1 MSNDGRDTTVVLA
14 ARNAVAEPV
23 PGPTIL
29 DAEFSDATP
38 RHLRDHLRV
47 LYKYRWL
54 ASACFGITFGL
65 VALATMLSPRLY
77 SAATRLQVQR
87 ESPIQL
93 RLTDNVLNVEENER
107 TVNGTSSFLATQ
119 VAALKSRDLAERVIR
134 SHHLTEQDAFMHPG
148 PQRGGLLAVGGRLMS
163 MLRPRGW
170 QATSNDGQTGERAG
184 AGDVDSAVLD
194 RYMRYLDVHD
204 VRGTDLIEVSFT
216 TPSPA
221 LSALLAAAHT
231 QAYMEANEESR
242 LATDV
247 TAKEFLG
254 QQITESRAQVARAED
269 ALRAFAIVHP
279 NVAVNEDQKLVAQR
293 MTDLTGLISKAE
305 GTRVTMETRYEFL
318 TRADTDPL
326 AYFLDHPNIQKL
338 HLGILD
344 LRAQRAALD
353 GRLGPNHPQVQ
364 ELARQESELA
374 TQLRAEVGQE
384 VSAVRARY
392 TAALM
397 REQGLRQ
404 KLAHLEK
411 SAIDLRDLG
420 AHYARLKDDVE
431 SASALHQSLL
441 KQRLDTSVNAALAAS
456 NVRVIERAEMPQHA
470 TKPNVPMNLV
480 LGLLAGGVCALGTT
494 FFCEYFDTSVKS
506 SEEVENVLQLPT
518 LATVPNFALAR
529 RSRAA
534 RALTPPRADVPRVT
548 GGDGATAD
556 VDAAAARVA
565 REVVVLH
572 EPWSPIAEA
581 FRSLRTAVLFSAP
594 DAPPKLIQVTS
605 AGAGEGKTVS
615 SLNLATA
622 LAEAG
627 SRVLLVDVDMR
638 RPACHHA
645 LGVDKTRG
653 LSSYLAGQVELDEVI
668 QTLAAP
674 RIFFIAA
681 GPTPPNPAELV
692 GSQRMRDTLELLRG
706 RYDFVILDSPPVL
719 PVTDAVLLARAADG
733 VVLVVKGHD
742 TPRELLRR
750 SRDQLLQAN
759 ARLLG
764 AVVNNVDLG
773 WGDLFF
779 YNRYYGYYAAPAVE
793 GRA

>member
-1 MSNDGRDTTVVLA
+1 MNDGRHTTEIVTA
-14 ARNAVAEPV
+14 ARGVAEAL
-23 PGPTIL
+23 PGPAIF
-29 DAEFSDATP
+29 DAEFSEATP

-54 ASACFGITFGL
+54 ATACFGVTVGL
-65 VALATMLSPRLY
+65 VAVSTLLTPRLY
-77 SAATRLQVQR
+77 SAATRLEVSR
-87 ESPIQL
+87 ESPIHL
-93 RLTDNVLNVEENER
+93 RLADNVLNVDDNDR

-134 SHHLTEQDAFMHPG
+134 GHHLADQEAFLHPG

-170 QATSNDGQTGERAG
+170 QASSSDSGAAEHTAGE
-184 AGDVDSAVLD
+184 VDAALLD
-194 RYMRYLDVHD
+194 RYMRYLDVRD
-204 VRGTDLIEVSFT
+204 VRGTDLIEVRFT

-231 QAYMEANEESR
+231 QAYIEANEEAR
-242 LATDV
+242 LATDA
-247 TAKEFLG
+247 TAKEFLS
-254 QQITESRAQVARAED
+254 QQIAQARAQVAHAEE
-269 ALRAFAIVHP
+269 ALRAFATVHP
-279 NVAVNEDQKLVAQR
+279 NVAVNEEQKLVGQR
-293 MTDLTGLISKAE
+293 MTDLTSLISKAE
-305 GTRVTMETRYEFL
+305 GSRVTMETLYQFL
-318 TRADTDPL
+318 TRSESDPL
-326 AYFLDHPNIQKL
+326 SYFLDRPNIQKL
-338 HLGILD
+338 HLAVLD
-344 LRAQRAALD
+344 LRAQRASLD

-364 ELARQESELA
+364 ELVRGERELA
-374 TQLRAEVGQE
+374 TQLRSEVTQE
-384 VSAVRARY
+384 VSGVRARY
-392 TAALM
+392 SAALM

-404 KLAHLEK
+404 KLAGLEK
-411 SAIDLRDLG
+411 AAIDLRDLG

-431 SASALHQSLL
+431 GASALHQSLL
-441 KQRLDTSVNAALAAS
+441 KQRLETSVNAALATS
-456 NVRVIERAEMPQHA
+456 NVRIVERAEMPEHA
-470 TKPNVPMNLV
+470 TKPNVPMNLL
-480 LGLLAGGVCALGTT
+480 LGLLAGGACALGAT
-494 FFCEYFDTSVKS
+494 FCCEYFDTSVKS
-506 SEEVENVLQLPT
+506 SEEVEGLLQLPT

-534 RALTPPRADVPRVT
+534 RPLPPPA
-548 GGDGATAD
+548 GATAI
-556 VDAAAARVA
+556 APATSSVA
-565 REVVVLH
+565 PELVVLH

-594 DAPPKLIQVTS
+594 AAPPKVIQMTS

-627 SRVLLVDVDMR
+627 SRVLLIDVDMR
-638 RPACHHA
+638 RPTCHHA
-645 LGVDKTRG
+645 LGVEKTRG
-653 LSSYLAGQVELDEVI
+653 LSSFLSGQLELDDVI
-668 QTLAAP
+668 QTLEAP
-674 RIFFIAA
+674 RIFFLPA

-692 GSQRMRDTLELLRG
+692 GSQRMRDALELLRE

-719 PVTDAVLLARAADG
+719 PVTDAVLLSREADG

-750 SRDQLLQAN
+750 ARDQLVQAN
-759 ARLLG
+759 AHLLG